1 MRPVGGRSLE
11 LLHDDAVEE
20 VEGHRRLVHGHHVA
34 GLVHTHEGEA
44 AAGLDLANLRVVEH
58 ERVHGGRVESLLAA
72 PLQRL
77 SPRTVAVPVANEVLV
92 AGVDGHGNAA
102 LEEGNEAVL
111 LLLHPVVHHEAIDE
125 VGALLPLGALAVHV
139 EGRTGGVLVHEGV
152 HHGEVVAE
160 GALAVLGNVVHVQA
174 TPAVRGLHGV
184 VAEVVGL
191 LALGRVLLAGL
202 ALGLARLDGRD
213 HVLILR
219 LRDGLD
225 AVAVVVGH
233 LGVVRVLDRRV
244 RQAVP
249 NTHARKVDGHVAPG
263 KVLVAVVDGLSH
275 GRGVVPAI

>member
-102 LEEGNEAVL
+102 LEEGNEPLL
-111 LLLHPVVHHEAIDE
+111 LLLHHIALHECVDE

-152 HHGEVVAE
+152 HHGEVVAQ
-160 GALAVLGNVVHVQA
+160 GAVTILGDVVHVQ
-174 TPAVRGLHGV
+174 PGLLKGPLHGSL
-184 VAEVVGL
+184 AEVGRVLARGSVLLAL
-191 LALGRVLLAGL
+191 LALGR
-202 ALGLARLDGRD
+202 ARLDRSHHGV
-213 HVLILR
+213 VLLLSDR
-219 LRDGLD
+219 LDP
-225 AVAVVVGH
+225 VAVVVGH
-233 LGVVRVLDRRV
+233 LGVVLVLDGRV
-244 RQAVP
+244 RDAVAD
-249 NTHARKVDGHVAPG
+249 THARKVDGHVAPG